1 MINGIW
7 GRKIGMTQIFS
18 DNKVVPVTVVD
29 TSNWLITQIKTE
41 ANDGYNALQIGCL
54 RKRFQGET
62 FQPSWLEMRKKHF
75 QHVREVR
82 VKSLSEEFVAGAIIN
97 INEVLKENDKVDV
110 SGVTKG
116 AGFQGVVKRHGF
128 AGARASHGAGF
139 GKHPGGISFMRA
151 RGKVI
156 KGKKLPGHMG
166 VKNRTAKNL
175 TIVQVRAEDN
185 LVLVKGST
193 AGKPGSVVFLR
204 RCE

>member
-54 RKRFQGET
+54 RKRFQGQT
-62 FQPSWLEMRKKHF
+62 FQPDWLGMRKKHF
-75 QHVREVR
+75 LHVREVR
-82 VKSLSEEFVAGAIIN
+82 VSSLSEEFVAGTIIN
-97 INEVLKENDKVDV
+97 INEVLKENDRVDV

-128 AGARASHGAGF
+128 TGARASHGAGF
-139 GKHPGGISFMRA
+139 GRHPGSIGFMRA

-166 VKNRTAKNL
+166 ARNRTAKNL
-175 TIVQVRAEDN
+175 TVVQVRAEDN

>member
-41 ANDGYNALQIGCL
+41 TNDGYNALQIGCL
-54 RKRFQGET
+54 RKRFQGLA
-62 FQPSWLEMRKKHF
+62 FQPEWLQMRKKHF

-82 VKSLSEEFVAGAIIN
+82 VKSLSEEFVAGTIIN

-116 AGFQGVVKRHGF
+116 AGFQGVVKRNGF

-139 GKHPGGISFMRA
+139 GRHPGGISFMRA

-166 VKNRTAKNL
+166 VKNRTTKNL

>member
-7 GRKIGMTQIFS
+7 GRKVGMTQIFS

-29 TSNWLITQIKTE
+29 TSNWLITQVKTE

-54 RKRFQGET
+54 RKRFQGQS
-62 FQPSWLEMRKKHF
+62 FQPEWLEMHKKHF

-82 VKSLSEEFVAGAIIN
+82 VKSLSEEFVAGTIIN

-166 VKNRTAKNL
+166 VRNRTAKNL

>member
-7 GRKIGMTQIFS
+7 GRKVGMTQIFS

-54 RKRFQGET
+54 RKRFQGQS
-62 FQPSWLEMRKKHF
+62 FQPEWLEMRKKHF

-82 VKSLSEEFVAGAIIN
+82 VKSLSEEFVAGTIIN